1 MKHLE
6 IFESY
11 TNPDQFNLAELILY
25 ITKNDIWP
33 GIEIEFIKF
42 PFCGISTKSF
52 EKAKLLFGKEWTIW
66 DFVYERRY
74 WEMYMERPNHK
85 SLFLSVFKF
94 IDYNDFG
101 SLIGCYLDFD
111 LNEKTLYFSAI
122 EKNNKIIFSQFYDF
136 NENES
141 NIKQDIIEN
150 MDEVFPQDVSQS
162 VVDFLFRVVE

>member
-6 IFESY
+6 LFESY

-33 GIEIEFIKF
+33 GIEIEFIEF
-42 PFCGISTKSF
+42 PFCGISVKSF
-52 EKAKLLFGKEWTIW
+52 EKGKLLFGKKW
-66 DFVYERRY
+66 DIFYERRI
-74 WEMYMERPNHK
+74 WQTYMERPNHK

-94 IDYNDFG
+94 IDYRDFG

-111 LNEKTLYFSAI
+111 PDKKRLYFMAI
-122 EKNNKIIFSQFYDF
+122 EKNNVNIFTRAYDWSG
-136 NENES
+136 NKS
-141 NIKQDIIEN
+141 DIKQDIIKN
-150 MDEVFPQDVSQS
+150 LDEVFPQNVSQS

>member
-6 IFESY
+6 LFESY

-33 GIEIEFIKF
+33 GIEIEFIEF
-42 PFCGISTKSF
+42 PFCGISVKSF
-52 EKAKLLFGKEWTIW
+52 EKGKLLFGRKW
-66 DFVYERRY
+66 DIFYERRI
-74 WEMYMERPNHK
+74 WNTYMERPNHK

-94 IDYNDFG
+94 IDYRDFG

-111 LNEKTLYFSAI
+111 PDKKRLYFMAI
-122 EKNNKIIFSQFYDF
+122 EKDNFNIFTRAYDWSGNKSD
-136 NENES
+136 
-141 NIKQDIIEN
+141 IKQDIIKN
-150 MDEVFPQDVSQS
+150 LDEVFPQNVSQS